1 MKKVFLLCLPL
12 LFLTAC
18 SVDEIKPAIVD
29 SLRTIITA
37 KKDVTTAIIPNGDT
51 EITIDGKTHTVKKE
65 TYEQVETI
73 VETNSELQNQLV
85 DIIGAQI
92 TDENIATIAYYADK
106 YSVPVKDLLNSLVQT
121 PEE

>member
-1 MKKVFLLCLPL
+1 MEKVILMCLPL

-29 SLRTIITA
+29 SLKTIITA

-65 TYEQVETI
+65 TYKQVEKI
-73 VETNSELQNQLV
+73 VETNSELQNQLI

-106 YSVPVKDLLNSLVQT
+106 YSVPVKDLISSLVQT